1 MHGGGGRGGGTR
13 AQRQQRAA
21 PRQPNLLDK
30 LNGWVIW
37 NTPMGNSL
45 RNKIEKRLAEMEKL
59 LARGEID
66 EALKHA
72 RSAAETKEAELP

>member
-1 MHGGGGRGGGTR
+1 
-13 AQRQQRAA
+13 
-21 PRQPNLLDK
+21 
-30 LNGWVIW
+30 
-37 NTPMGNSL
+37 MGNSL